1 MSTNRG
7 KFFKNILSH
16 TISLCN
22 NIITAWAY
30 TVSGGDI
37 MGFFNCNCKTGCTAL
52 SVIASLI
59 SGIVALVLTITGTIT
74 ISTLFAWIGFGIA
87 VGLLI
92 VTFLVA
98 AFAGESERK
107 ERGCICKTLTT
118 LQFGALGTILT
129 DLVLLAVGFVAT
141 SIIGAIIYGAFIFFF
156 VLLITS
162 VICLARCFASCG
174 D

>member
-7 KFFKNILSH
+7 NFLKIILSH
-16 TISLCN
+16 TIIRCN
-22 NIITAWAY
+22 NNINSLAY
-30 TVSGGDI
+30 NVSGGDI
-37 MGFFNCNCKTGCTAL
+37 MGFFNCNCRTGCTAL
-52 SVIASLI
+52 GLIASLI

-74 ISTLFAWIGFGIA
+74 ILPLFAWIGFGIA

-98 AFAGESERK
+98 AFTGECEKREK
-107 ERGCICKTLTT
+107 GCVCRALST
-118 LQFGALGTILT
+118 LQLGALGAILT
-129 DLVLLAVGFVAT
+129 ALVLLAVDFGGI
-141 SIIGAIIYGAFIFFF
+141 SIIGAIIYGAFAFFF

-162 VICLARCFASCG
+162 VICLARCYASCG